1 MRSAFC
7 LTLLACQLSPAAAP
21 AGPWLRE
28 EGTTFISSSFS
39 ATYFYDLSQS
49 TYIEYGLRETLTL
62 GFDLNTAQSRFGQQ
76 SGHATVFLRFPL
88 GEPTEMGR
96 WAYDI
101 GAGASWSED
110 LISPHLRAGLSW
122 GRGFTLGARNGWLT
136 VDTSARWEFGFSQ
149 EVIKIDSTA
158 GLDFTPVTTGMAQVF
173 LTYTG
178 GETYAKFAPSI
189 VLSPSFSKYRL
200 QLGSEI
206 PIDAPENTALTL
218 SLWREF

>member
-76 SGHATVFLRFPL
+76 SGHATVFFRFPL

-101 GAGASWSED
+101 GAGASWSGD

-122 GRGFTLGARNGWLT
+122 GRGSTLGAHNGWLT

-178 GETYAKFAPSI
+178 GET
-189 VLSPSFSKYRL
+189 
-200 QLGSEI
+200 
-206 PIDAPENTALTL
+206 
-218 SLWREF
+218 